1 MRDSLILTLAGLL
14 VYNATNGSGSAYGK
28 LLAVFAVLTILA
40 YAWVSRTMRRSNRMR
55 YYQIGSLLI
64 ASSTIVLVLWP
75 SLAGAIYYGV
85 VNAIATPMYANPY
98 TIIMMNAIQDY
109 AAQENIVGRV
119 IAKEA
124 YLSIGRCLGMVLI
137 VLCSLLL
144 PETLYL
150 PTAVVMCSLFP
161 VILTLYA
168 TVYHRER
175 DRQKQLGLVK

>member
-1 MRDSLILTLAGLL
+1 M
-14 VYNATNGSGSAYGK
+14 
-28 LLAVFAVLTILA
+28 
-40 YAWVSRTMRRSNRMR
+40 
-55 YYQIGSLLI
+55 
-64 ASSTIVLVLWP
+64 
-75 SLAGAIYYGV
+75 
-85 VNAIATPMYANPY
+85 
-98 TIIMMNAIQDY
+98 
-109 AAQENIVGRV
+109 